1 MMRAAWRSAALIFL
15 VLAGLLI
22 LMVGFRWFSRPLQ
35 RAIKACWSKILIQL
49 CGIRLQVTRDQ
60 ATLSPEQPCLV
71 VMNHVSWLDIFVFNA
86 VQPATFVAKSEIRR
100 WPLLGWLVADAGT
113 IFVER
118 GRRHAVRKVN
128 HDIRRMVAAG
138 EQVAF
143 FPEGTTTVGE
153 SILPFHTS
161 LFASALHE
169 SEQGTH
175 VTQRLLIQPVVVQY
189 FQHGRRSAIPAYV
202 GDQTLV
208 NSVWRILSEK
218 ELSATLKFLPAIDQ
232 LPAPITRHTLAIHA
246 EEMML
251 SALGSARPS
260 SSDVSGTS

>member
-1 MMRAAWRSAALIFL
+1 MMRAAWRSVALIFL
-15 VLAGLLI
+15 VLTGLLI
-22 LMVGFRWFSRPLQ
+22 LIVGFRWLSRRRQ
-35 RAIKACWSKILIQL
+35 RTIKAFWSKILIQL
-49 CGIRLQVTRDQ
+49 CGIGLRVTRDQ
-60 ATLSPEQPCLV
+60 AALSPEQPCLV

-100 WPLLGWLVADAGT
+100 WPLLGWLVANAGT

-128 HDIRRMVAAG
+128 HDIRRLVAAG

-143 FPEGTTTVGE
+143 FPEGTTTVGQ

-169 SEQGTH
+169 SEHGTPA
-175 VTQRLLIQPVVVQY
+175 TQRLLIQPVVVRY
-189 FQHGRRSAIPAYV
+189 FQKDKRSDIPAYV

-218 ELSATLKFLPAIDQ
+218 ELSATLEFLPAVDQ
-232 LPAPITRHTLAIHA
+232 LPGSITRHTLAIQA

-251 SALGSARPS
+251 SALSLGRPS
-260 SSDVSGTS
+260 SSDVSGIS